1 MGKSIG
7 ESAKLR
13 APLALVPCA
22 FRAFVPYVL
31 SCFIHYVLSCPTFL
45 RALMSN
51 VFRALCVLMP
61 QMPLALC
68 VIVPPLPWALCVLM
82 LYDLFPYLPLVPRSL
97 VLCVLKS
104 PFVVLNSH
112 ATLPSFRSFTTC
124 DLLGNLVKLEQI

>member
-13 APLALVPCA
+13 APRALVPRA

-45 RALMSN
+45 RALMSH
-51 VFRALCVLMP
+51 VFRALRALMP

-68 VIVPPLPWALCVLM
+68 VIVTPALGPMC
-82 LYDLFPYLPLVPRSL
+82 PYAL
-97 VLCVLKS
+97 
-104 PFVVLNSH
+104 
-112 ATLPSFRSFTTC
+112 
-124 DLLGNLVKLEQI
+124 